1 MTPTDVI
8 TWASVGFFIITLTGV
23 LAIVVY
29 AVIFSMKDED
39 ERKEK

>member
-1 MTPTDVI
+1 MTPVDVI
-8 TWASVGFFIITLTGV
+8 TWASVLFFIITLTGV

-39 ERKEK
+39 DGGTA